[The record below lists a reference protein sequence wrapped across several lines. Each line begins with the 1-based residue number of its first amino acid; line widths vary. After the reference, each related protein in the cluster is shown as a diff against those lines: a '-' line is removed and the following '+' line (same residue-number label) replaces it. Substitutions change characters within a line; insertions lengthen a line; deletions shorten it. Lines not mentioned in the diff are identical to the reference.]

1 MATDAGFWISQAA
14 HSLAATSAAP
24 MEVYGDWAPETEECW
39 RIIKNLES
47 TLEQFR
53 LSPRKT
59 AKMVMPSASFTVHSE
74 HSMSQSK
81 IDIQVG
87 FTISDDLKVGF
98 FSTDHATQTDSSEIL
113 PLKELSLAT
122 QNLVQITKSLQ
133 VDFGFL
139 KQLIQLKFE
148 DRLKEESYRLF
159 ASLRDRIMTI
169 EKHYQQNE
177 ESLRKCYNQQLA
189 DAIGT
194 IKGMYQQYF
203 EVEEEKTSLHD
214 AMTVKMNILSKRLRE
229 KEEVI
234 KELRD
239 ELDQYEECGFQK
251 VDSFIKESSPL
262 RATLEKENLEFKM
275 ENERLLQVISELE
288 EEIQLSVKENS
299 VLEDEIISLKE
310 IAEKDH
316 KTIQKLID
324 GRDRLISELE
334 LEKSLVQDMV
344 NKQKEDLEMR
354 RKYDAIVAKSPRS
367 IKEKE
372 TPSSQW
378 PSQPKSAGVISLRP
392 RSSSVGSSPSKTK
405 RVKSSKTFK
414 EEPPTIE
421 EEKRVLEEQI
431 QVLTSKLEKEKKKSE
446 RIKKESEHINK
457 NWEKKFLILRN
468 SFHVLKNEMF
478 TRHTLFRQF
487 AVLADTSFNYV
498 RVKPLFVQSKMNL
511 ATVTTSST
519 SVDHS
524 SSVSIKYEDVGNN
537 QISFPLSQQVTP
549 RYADDTTL
557 IAEGKE
563 NLKSILM
570 QAEHGRTDAFKRAG
584 EDSQESLETQS
595 ILKEIN
601 PEYSLRSEYLEEDSP
616 EEKQSTPQNTT
627 ESDTAAP
634 ECRILIGALEENAKC
649 ALCARF
655 VPTFPNPSRNRW
667 RVRGE
672 RGAQTVSRRHIHPG
686 APWAQRGAPS
696 ALGWEGTNFN

>member
-1 MATDAGFWISQAA
+1 MATDAGFWA

-74 HSMSQSK
+74 HSVSRSK
-81 IDIQVG
+81 INIQVG

-139 KQLIQLKFE
+139 KQLIQLRFE

-234 KELRD
+234 KELRE
-239 ELDQYEECGFQK
+239 ELDQYEEHGFQK

-262 RATLEKENLEFKM
+262 RTTLEKENLEFKM

-367 IKEKE
+367 IKGKE
-372 TPSSQW
+372 TPSSQG

-392 RSSSVGSSPSKTK
+392 RSSSVGSLPSKTK
-405 RVKSSKTFK
+405 RVKSSKKTFK
-414 EEPPTIE
+414 EEPPTATHEVPAVMQGEKIKQSVAKIE
-421 EEKRVLEEQI
+421 EEKRVLEQRI

-498 RVKPLFVQSKMNL
+498 RVKPLFVQSKTNL

-524 SSVSIKYEDVGNN
+524 SSVNIKYEDVGNN
-537 QISFPLSQQVTP
+537 QISFPLSQQV
-549 RYADDTTL
+549 
-557 IAEGKE
+557 
-563 NLKSILM
+563 
-570 QAEHGRTDAFKRAG
+570 
-584 EDSQESLETQS
+584 
-595 ILKEIN
+595 
-601 PEYSLRSEYLEEDSP
+601 RSEYLEEESP
-616 EEKQSTPQNTT
+616 EEKQSTPRNTT
-627 ESDTAAP
+627 ESNTAAP
-634 ECRILIGALEENAKC
+634 E
-649 ALCARF
+649 
-655 VPTFPNPSRNRW
+655 
-667 RVRGE
+667 
-672 RGAQTVSRRHIHPG
+672 
-686 APWAQRGAPS
+686 
-696 ALGWEGTNFN
+696 

>member
-1 MATDAGFWISQAA
+1 MATDAGFGTPRVA
-14 HSLAATSAAP
+14 HGLAATSATP
-24 MEVYGDWAPETEECW
+24 MEVYGDSAPETEECW
-39 RIIKNLES
+39 RIIKNLEC

-53 LSPRKT
+53 LSPR
-59 AKMVMPSASFTVHSE
+59 
-74 HSMSQSK
+74 
-81 IDIQVG
+81 

-148 DRLKEESYRLF
+148 DRLKEESCRLF
-159 ASLRDRIMTI
+159 NSLHDRIMTI

-214 AMTVKMNILSKRLRE
+214 AMTVKMNILLKRLRE

-234 KELRD
+234 KELRE
-239 ELDQYEECGFQK
+239 ELDQYEEYGFQK
-251 VDSFIKESSPL
+251 VPENVTTLTCGALLLTLAALTLGNATKATSPPPSLCTLPPAPRPHPLPPALLPVHGAPSLPGYGRTALQTRTQREDSFIKESSPL
-262 RATLEKENLEFKM
+262 RTTLEKENSEFKT

-288 EEIQLSVKENS
+288 EEIQLNVKENS

-310 IAEKDH
+310 MADKDH
-316 KTIQKLID
+316 KTIQK
-324 GRDRLISELE
+324 
-334 LEKSLVQDMV
+334 
-344 NKQKEDLEMR
+344 
-354 RKYDAIVAKSPRS
+354 SPRS
-367 IKEKE
+367 TKGKE
-372 TPSSQW
+372 TLSSQW
-378 PSQPKSAGVISLRP
+378 PSQPKSAGASSLRP
-392 RSSSVGSSPSKTK
+392 RSSSILSSPTKTK
-405 RVKSSKTFK
+405 RVKSPKKTLK

-421 EEKRVLEEQI
+421 EEKLVLEEQI
-431 QVLTSKLEKEKKKSE
+431 QVLKSKLEREKRKSE
-446 RIKKESEHINK
+446 RIKKDSEHISK

-498 RVKPLFVQSKMNL
+498 KVKPLFVQSKMNL
-511 ATVTTSST
+511 ATVSTSST

-524 SSVSIKYEDVGNN
+524 PSVDNQYDDVGSA
-537 QISFPLSQQVTP
+537 QISLPLSPQV
-549 RYADDTTL
+549 RL
-557 IAEGKE
+557 E
-563 NLKSILM
+563 NL
-570 QAEHGRTDAFKRAG
+570 
-584 EDSQESLETQS
+584 
-595 ILKEIN
+595 
-601 PEYSLRSEYLEEDSP
+601 EEESP

-627 ESDTAAP
+627 ESDTDRP
-634 ECRILIGALEENAKC
+634 ECRLLIGELRLKRTRS
-649 ALCARF
+649 ARSER
-655 VPTFPNPSRNRW
+655 TFPNPSRARW
-667 RVRGE
+667 LVRGE
-672 RGAQTVSRRHIHPG
+672 RGAQTQSRRHIHLR
-686 APWAQRGAPS
+686 APWAQRGAP
-696 ALGWEGTNFN
+696 AP

>member
-53 LSPRKT
+53 LSPR
-59 AKMVMPSASFTVHSE
+59 
-74 HSMSQSK
+74 
-81 IDIQVG
+81 

-139 KQLIQLKFE
+139 KQLIQLRFE

-203 EVEEEKTSLHD
+203 EVEDEKTSLHD

-234 KELRD
+234 KELRE
-239 ELDQYEECGFQK
+239 ELDQYEEHGFQK

-262 RATLEKENLEFKM
+262 RTTLEKENLEFKM

-367 IKEKE
+367 IKGKE
-372 TPSSQW
+372 TPSSQG

-392 RSSSVGSSPSKTK
+392 RSSSVGSLPSKTK
-405 RVKSSKTFK
+405 RVKSSKKTFK
-414 EEPPTIE
+414 EEPPTATHEVPAVMQGEKIKQSVAKIE
-421 EEKRVLEEQI
+421 EEKRVLEQRM

-498 RVKPLFVQSKMNL
+498 RVKPLFVQSKTNL

-524 SSVSIKYEDVGNN
+524 SSVNIKYEDVGNN
-537 QISFPLSQQVTP
+537 QISFPLSQQV
-549 RYADDTTL
+549 
-557 IAEGKE
+557 
-563 NLKSILM
+563 
-570 QAEHGRTDAFKRAG
+570 
-584 EDSQESLETQS
+584 
-595 ILKEIN
+595 
-601 PEYSLRSEYLEEDSP
+601 RSEYLEEESP
-616 EEKQSTPQNTT
+616 EEKQSTPRNTT
-627 ESDTAAP
+627 ESNTAAP
-634 ECRILIGALEENAKC
+634 E
-649 ALCARF
+649 
-655 VPTFPNPSRNRW
+655 
-667 RVRGE
+667 
-672 RGAQTVSRRHIHPG
+672 
-686 APWAQRGAPS
+686 
-696 ALGWEGTNFN
+696 